1 MTKTIDL
8 DDPIIAR
15 GLSNNSI
22 VISKEELNTANILL
36 KLSYDTDEVTD
47 TSNTSD
53 NNDTSDTNETSD
65 RSETPPKKHRT
76 RCGPKSWKDKQ
87 IIYSLTDSDEENY
100 LTDEELE
107 LYNKPTLVRQI
118 NESRWLE
125 KLNVLKQCGRDKIK
139 DIFVD
144 IHYNWKK
151 STNLLDMDLNN
162 AIVYVILSL
171 YNNDKIRYAK
181 VTANL
186 TKEIAEK
193 KYNNEWKF
201 DVTDF
206 VLRNKESWLRVDY
219 VKDQD

>member
-1 MTKTIDL
+1 MI
-8 DDPIIAR
+8 
-15 GLSNNSI
+15 
-22 VISKEELNTANILL
+22 
-36 KLSYDTDEVTD
+36 
-47 TSNTSD
+47 
-53 NNDTSDTNETSD
+53 
-65 RSETPPKKHRT
+65 
-76 RCGPKSWKDKQ
+76 
-87 IIYSLTDSDEENY
+87 
-100 LTDEELE
+100 
-107 LYNKPTLVRQI
+107 RQI

-151 STNLLDMDLNN
+151 SSNPLDVDMDLNN